1 MSQSF
6 HIPRDKFEVNKQLE
20 AFQTPVEKIDYLEV
34 LSHELLNKLDWMKRK
49 EAAKE
54 PGNKIELSNR
64 QGVLSAEMHVKRE
77 IKKLRTEYKKEVERR
92 EKLAWPGQ
100 NRLLFPVAW
109 DQDTYMNLESQI
121 EAKRRKHDWC
131 LWLRQGLIKNE
142 GDDWRFKDN
151 ILRQARLDAID
162 QGETD
167 DEILWCCLSVDQ
179 EFVDFL
185 DIQKVNPSTQP
196 PTGRGK
202 KATPELHKVIWR
214 AYRFASTTI
223 AENPSAQEVW
233 DSLRADP
240 MMFDPKRILI
250 EDQINEEELWYIP
263 HPDTSEKKYSRNS
276 LNSML
281 SRLKKI
287 PPKI

>member
-1 MSQSF
+1 MLPQDIS
-6 HIPRDKFEVNKQLE
+6 EVDKQLE
-20 AFQTPVEKIDYLEV
+20 SIKTPLEKIDYLEV
-34 LSHELLNKLDWMKRK
+34 LSHELRNKIDWMKRK
-49 EAAKE
+49 EAEKE
-54 PGNKIELSNR
+54 PGNKVELSNR
-64 QGVLSAEMHVKRE
+64 QEVLYAEKHVNKE
-77 IKKLRTEYKKEVERR
+77 IKKLQTEHKKEVEHR
-92 EKLAWPGQ
+92 KKHAWPGQ

-109 DQDTYMNLESQI
+109 DQDTYMNHESQI

-167 DEILWCCLSVDQ
+167 DEILWCCLSVNQ

-185 DIQKVNPSTQP
+185 DIQKINPSTQP
-196 PTGRGK
+196 PTGRDK

-214 AYRFASTTI
+214 AYRYASTTI

-240 MMFDPKRILI
+240 MMFDPERIIIEDSFNDDEFFYQLPNLSAPKSYKRISL
-250 EDQINEEELWYIP
+250 
-263 HPDTSEKKYSRNS
+263 DTR
-276 LNSML
+276 LNL
-281 SRLKKI
+281 LKKN
-287 PPKI
+287 PLKI

>member
-1 MSQSF
+1 MLPQDIS
-6 HIPRDKFEVNKQLE
+6 EVDKQLE
-20 AFQTPVEKIDYLEV
+20 SIKTPLEKIDYLEV
-34 LSHELLNKLDWMKRK
+34 LSHELRNKIDWMKRK

-54 PGNKIELSNR
+54 PGNKEELSNR
-64 QGVLSAEMHVKRE
+64 QEVFYAEKHVNKA
-77 IKKLRTEYKKEVERR
+77 IKKLQTDHKKAVEHR
-92 EKLAWPGQ
+92 KKNAWPGH
-100 NRLLFPVAW
+100 NRLLFLVAW

-151 ILRQARLDAID
+151 ILRQARLEAID

-167 DEILWCCLSVDQ
+167 DEILWYCLSVDQ

-185 DIQKVNPSTQP
+185 DIQKVNPSTQT

-240 MMFDPKRILI
+240 MMFDPERIIIEDSFNDDEFFYQLPNLSAPKSYKRISL
-250 EDQINEEELWYIP
+250 
-263 HPDTSEKKYSRNS
+263 DTR
-276 LNSML
+276 LNL
-281 SRLKKI
+281 LKKN
-287 PPKI
+287 PLKI

>member
-1 MSQSF
+1 MLPQDIS
-6 HIPRDKFEVNKQLE
+6 EVDKQLE
-20 AFQTPVEKIDYLEV
+20 SIKTPLEKIDYLEV
-34 LSHELLNKLDWMKRK
+34 LSHELLNKIDWMKRK

-54 PGNKIELSNR
+54 PGNKEELSNR
-64 QGVLSAEMHVKRE
+64 QEVLYAEKHVNKA
-77 IKKLRTEYKKEVERR
+77 IKKLQTDHKKAVEHR
-92 EKLAWPGQ
+92 KKNAWPGH

-151 ILRQARLDAID
+151 ILRQARLEAID

-167 DEILWCCLSVDQ
+167 DEILWYCLSVDQ

-185 DIQKVNPSTQP
+185 DIQKVNPSTQT

-240 MMFDPKRILI
+240 MMFDPERIIIEDSFNDDEFFYQLPNLSAPKSYKRISL
-250 EDQINEEELWYIP
+250 
-263 HPDTSEKKYSRNS
+263 DTR
-276 LNSML
+276 LNL
-281 SRLKKI
+281 LKKN
-287 PPKI
+287 PLKI

>member
-1 MSQSF
+1 MLSQNRS
-6 HIPRDKFEVNKQLE
+6 EVDKQLE
-20 AFQTPVEKIDYLEV
+20 AFQTPLDKIDFLEV
-34 LSHELLNKLDWMKRK
+34 LSHELRNKLDWMKRK

-162 QGETD
+162 RGETD

-179 EFVDFL
+179 EFEIFL
-185 DIQKVNPSTQP
+185 TSRRSIHPPNPLQAGAKRLHLSFIKSFGGPTASQALRLQKILLP
-196 PTGRGK
+196 R
-202 KATPELHKVIWR
+202 
-214 AYRFASTTI
+214 RFGTLFG
-223 AENPSAQEVW
+223 Q
-233 DSLRADP
+233 
-240 MMFDPKRILI
+240 IL
-250 EDQINEEELWYIP
+250 
-263 HPDTSEKKYSRNS
+263 
-276 LNSML
+276 
-281 SRLKKI
+281 
-287 PPKI
+287 

>member
-1 MSQSF
+1 MSQLF

-121 EAKRRKHDWC
+121 EAKRRKHDGC

-162 QGETD
+162 RGETD

-240 MMFDPKRILI
+240 MMFDPERIIIEDSFNDDEFFYQLPNLSAPKSYKRISL
-250 EDQINEEELWYIP
+250 
-263 HPDTSEKKYSRNS
+263 DTR
-276 LNSML
+276 LNL
-281 SRLKKI
+281 LKKN
-287 PPKI
+287 PLKI

>member
-1 MSQSF
+1 MLPQDIS
-6 HIPRDKFEVNKQLE
+6 EVDKQLE
-20 AFQTPVEKIDYLEV
+20 SIKTPLEKIDYLEV
-34 LSHELLNKLDWMKRK
+34 LSHELRNKIDWMKRK

-54 PGNKIELSNR
+54 PGNKEELSNR
-64 QGVLSAEMHVKRE
+64 QEVLYAEKHVNKA
-77 IKKLRTEYKKEVERR
+77 IKKLQTDHKKAVEHR
-92 EKLAWPGQ
+92 KKNAWPGH

-185 DIQKVNPSTQP
+185 DIQKVNPSTQT

-240 MMFDPKRILI
+240 MMFDPERIIIEDSFNDDEFFYQLPNLSAPKSYKRISL
-250 EDQINEEELWYIP
+250 
-263 HPDTSEKKYSRNS
+263 DTR
-276 LNSML
+276 LNL
-281 SRLKKI
+281 LKKN
-287 PPKI
+287 PLKI

>member
-1 MSQSF
+1 
-6 HIPRDKFEVNKQLE
+6 
-20 AFQTPVEKIDYLEV
+20 
-34 LSHELLNKLDWMKRK
+34 
-49 EAAKE
+49 
-54 PGNKIELSNR
+54 
-64 QGVLSAEMHVKRE
+64 
-77 IKKLRTEYKKEVERR
+77 
-92 EKLAWPGQ
+92 
-100 NRLLFPVAW
+100 
-109 DQDTYMNLESQI
+109 MNLESQI

-151 ILRQARLDAID
+151 ILRQARLEAID

-167 DEILWCCLSVDQ
+167 DEILWCCLSVNQ

-214 AYRFASTTI
+214 AYRFVSTTI

-240 MMFDPKRILI
+240 MMFDPERIIIEDSFNDDEFFYQLPNLSAPKSYKRISL
-250 EDQINEEELWYIP
+250 
-263 HPDTSEKKYSRNS
+263 DTR
-276 LNSML
+276 LNL
-281 SRLKKI
+281 LKKN
-287 PPKI
+287 PLKI

>member
-1 MSQSF
+1 MLPQNRS
-6 HIPRDKFEVNKQLE
+6 EVDKQLE
-20 AFQTPVEKIDYLEV
+20 AIKTPLDKIDYLEV
-34 LSHELLNKLDWMKRK
+34 LSHELRNKLDWMKRK
-49 EAAKE
+49 EAGKE
-54 PGNKIELSNR
+54 PGNKVELSNR
-64 QGVLSAEMHVKRE
+64 QEVLYAEKHVNRE
-77 IKKLRTEYKKEVERR
+77 IKKLRTEHKKELERR
-92 EKLAWPGQ
+92 RKLAWPGH

-109 DQDTYMNLESQI
+109 DQDTYMNHESQI
-121 EAKRRKHDWC
+121 ETKRRKHDWC

-151 ILRQARLDAID
+151 ILRQARLEAID

-167 DEILWCCLSVDQ
+167 DEILWYCLSVDQ

-185 DIQKVNPSTQP
+185 DIQKVNPSTQT

-240 MMFDPKRILI
+240 MMFDPERIIIEDSFNDDEFFYQLPNLSAPKSYKRISL
-250 EDQINEEELWYIP
+250 
-263 HPDTSEKKYSRNS
+263 DTR
-276 LNSML
+276 LNL
-281 SRLKKI
+281 LKKN
-287 PPKI
+287 PLKI

>member
-1 MSQSF
+1 MLPQDIS
-6 HIPRDKFEVNKQLE
+6 EVDKQLE
-20 AFQTPVEKIDYLEV
+20 AIKTPLEKIDYLEV
-34 LSHELLNKLDWMKRK
+34 LSHELRNKIDWMKRK

-54 PGNKIELSNR
+54 PGNKEELSNR
-64 QGVLSAEMHVKRE
+64 QEVLYAEKHVNKE
-77 IKKLRTEYKKEVERR
+77 IKKLQTEHKKAVERR
-92 EKLAWPGQ
+92 KKNAWPGQ

-167 DEILWCCLSVDQ
+167 DEILWCCLSVNQ

-185 DIQKVNPSTQP
+185 DIQKVNPSTQL

-214 AYRFASTTI
+214 AYPFASTTI

-240 MMFDPKRILI
+240 MMFDPERIIIEDSFNDDEFFYQLPNLSAPKSYKRISL
-250 EDQINEEELWYIP
+250 
-263 HPDTSEKKYSRNS
+263 DTR
-276 LNSML
+276 LNL
-281 SRLKKI
+281 LKKN
-287 PPKI
+287 PLKI

>member
-162 QGETD
+162 RGETD

-196 PTGRGK
+196 PTCRGK

-240 MMFDPKRILI
+240 MMFDPERIIIEDSFNDDEFFYQLPNLSAPKSYKRISL
-250 EDQINEEELWYIP
+250 
-263 HPDTSEKKYSRNS
+263 DTR
-276 LNSML
+276 LNL
-281 SRLKKI
+281 LKKN
-287 PPKI
+287 PLKI

>member
-1 MSQSF
+1 MLPQDIS
-6 HIPRDKFEVNKQLE
+6 EVDKQLE
-20 AFQTPVEKIDYLEV
+20 SIKTPLEKIDYLEV
-34 LSHELLNKLDWMKRK
+34 LSHELRNKIDWMKRK

-54 PGNKIELSNR
+54 PGNKEELSNR
-64 QGVLSAEMHVKRE
+64 QEVLYAEKHVNKA
-77 IKKLRTEYKKEVERR
+77 IKKLQTDHKKAVEHR
-92 EKLAWPGQ
+92 KKNAWPGH

-151 ILRQARLDAID
+151 ILRQARLEAID

-167 DEILWCCLSVDQ
+167 DEILWYCLSVDQ

-185 DIQKVNPSTQP
+185 DIQKVNPSTQT

-240 MMFDPKRILI
+240 MMFDPERIIIEDSFNNDEFFYQLPNLSAPKSYKRISL
-250 EDQINEEELWYIP
+250 
-263 HPDTSEKKYSRNS
+263 DTR
-276 LNSML
+276 LNL
-281 SRLKKI
+281 LKKN
-287 PPKI
+287 PLKI

>member
-1 MSQSF
+1 MLPQNRS
-6 HIPRDKFEVNKQLE
+6 EVDKQLE
-20 AFQTPVEKIDYLEV
+20 DIKTPLDKIDFLEV
-34 LSHELLNKLDWMKRK
+34 LSHELRNKLDWMKRK

-167 DEILWCCLSVDQ
+167 DEILWCCLSVNQ

-185 DIQKVNPSTQP
+185 DIQKVNPSTQL

-240 MMFDPKRILI
+240 MMFDPKRIII
-250 EDQINEEELWYIP
+250 EDSFNDDEFFYQLPNLSAPKSYKRISL
-263 HPDTSEKKYSRNS
+263 DTR
-276 LNSML
+276 LNL
-281 SRLKKI
+281 LKKN
-287 PPKI
+287 PLKI

>member
-6 HIPRDKFEVNKQLE
+6 PIPRDKFEVDKQLE
-20 AFQTPVEKIDYLEV
+20 AFQTPVEKMDYLEV
-34 LSHELLNKLDWMKRK
+34 LSHELRNKLDWMKRK

-54 PGNKIELSNR
+54 PGNEIELSNR
-64 QGVLSAEMHVKRE
+64 QGYLSAEKHVNRE
-77 IKKLRTEYKKEVERR
+77 IKKLQTEHKKELERR
-92 EKLAWPGQ
+92 RKLAWPGQ

-109 DQDTYMNLESQI
+109 DQDTYMNHESQI
-121 EAKRRKHDWC
+121 ETKRRKHDWC

-196 PTGRGK
+196 PTGWGK
-202 KATPELHKVIWR
+202 KTTPELHKVIWR
-214 AYRFASTTI
+214 AYRYASTTI
-223 AENPSAQEVW
+223 AKNPTAQEVW

-240 MMFDPKRILI
+240 MMFDPKSIII
-250 EDQINEEELWYIP
+250 EDSFSDDEFFYQLPNFSEPKSYKRISL
-263 HPDTSEKKYSRNS
+263 DTR
-276 LNSML
+276 LNL
-281 SRLKKI
+281 LKKN
-287 PPKI
+287 PLKI

>member
-1 MSQSF
+1 
-6 HIPRDKFEVNKQLE
+6 
-20 AFQTPVEKIDYLEV
+20 
-34 LSHELLNKLDWMKRK
+34 MKRK

-54 PGNKIELSNR
+54 PGNIIELSNR
-64 QGVLSAEMHVKRE
+64 QGVLSAEMHVNRE
-77 IKKLRTEYKKEVERR
+77 IKKLRTEHKKELERR
-92 EKLAWPGQ
+92 KKHAWLGQ

-109 DQDTYMNLESQI
+109 DQDTYMNFESQI

-162 QGETD
+162 RGETD

-240 MMFDPKRILI
+240 MMFDPERIIIEDSFNDDEFFYQLPNLSAPKSYKRISL
-250 EDQINEEELWYIP
+250 
-263 HPDTSEKKYSRNS
+263 DTR
-276 LNSML
+276 LNL
-281 SRLKKI
+281 LKKN
-287 PPKI
+287 PLKI

>member
-6 HIPRDKFEVNKQLE
+6 PIPRDKFEVDKQLE
-20 AFQTPVEKIDYLEV
+20 AFQTPLEKMDYLEM
-34 LSHELLNKLDWMKRK
+34 LSHELRNKLDWMKRK

-54 PGNKIELSNR
+54 PGNKQELSNR
-64 QGVLSAEMHVKRE
+64 QGVLSAEMHVNRE
-77 IKKLRTEYKKEVERR
+77 IKKLRTEHKKELERR
-92 EKLAWPGQ
+92 KQHAWPGQ

-167 DEILWCCLSVDQ
+167 DEILWCCLSVNQ

-185 DIQKVNPSTQP
+185 DIQKVNPSTQT

-240 MMFDPKRILI
+240 MMFDPKRIII
-250 EDQINEEELWYIP
+250 EDSFNDDEFFYQLPNLSAPKSYKRISL
-263 HPDTSEKKYSRNS
+263 DTR
-276 LNSML
+276 LNL
-281 SRLKKI
+281 LKKN
-287 PPKI
+287 PLKI

>member
-1 MSQSF
+1 MSQLF

-64 QGVLSAEMHVKRE
+64 QGVLSAEMHVNRE
-77 IKKLRTEYKKEVERR
+77 IKKLRTEHKKELERR
-92 EKLAWPGQ
+92 KKHAWLGQ

-109 DQDTYMNLESQI
+109 DQDTYMNFESQI

-162 QGETD
+162 RGETD
-167 DEILWCCLSVDQ
+167 DEILWCCLSVNQ

-185 DIQKVNPSTQP
+185 DIQKVNPSTQS

-240 MMFDPKRILI
+240 MMFDPERIIIEDSFNDDEFFYQLPNLSAPKSYKRISL
-250 EDQINEEELWYIP
+250 
-263 HPDTSEKKYSRNS
+263 DTR
-276 LNSML
+276 LNL
-281 SRLKKI
+281 LKKN
-287 PPKI
+287 PLKI

>member
-1 MSQSF
+1 
-6 HIPRDKFEVNKQLE
+6 
-20 AFQTPVEKIDYLEV
+20 
-34 LSHELLNKLDWMKRK
+34 
-49 EAAKE
+49 
-54 PGNKIELSNR
+54 
-64 QGVLSAEMHVKRE
+64 MHVNRE
-77 IKKLRTEYKKEVERR
+77 IKKLRTEHKKELERR
-92 EKLAWPGQ
+92 KKHAWPGH

-151 ILRQARLDAID
+151 ILRQARLEAID

-167 DEILWCCLSVDQ
+167 DEILWYCLSVDQ

-185 DIQKVNPSTQP
+185 DIQKVNPSTQT

-240 MMFDPKRILI
+240 MMFDPERIIIEDSFNDDEFFYQLPNLSAPKSYKRISL
-250 EDQINEEELWYIP
+250 
-263 HPDTSEKKYSRNS
+263 DTR
-276 LNSML
+276 LNL
-281 SRLKKI
+281 LRKNPLKI
-287 PPKI
+287 